1 MPAITCCP
9 PHSFKALLP
18 TEEKWEKALVAI
30 SVGSLSTQGLFRP
43 LPPITWLIGNHL
55 SHTWMSSSHEE
66 EVRPPAG
73 GNKTLFA
80 GFHYR
85 RRSTLS
91 PLTDHRHQEL
101 EKLLKPRASASSSA
115 KKGPFLKSFLLIM
128 SILHLVAFIRPSKTL
143 FRSRYVYF
151 YKTGLF
157 QPQDHFNFSTQFSFP
172 LQ

>member
-66 EVRPPAG
+66 EEGFVAHPPEAT
-73 GNKTLFA
+73 KPFSPA
-80 GFHYR
+80 
-85 RRSTLS
+85 STIVVA
-91 PLTDHRHQEL
+91 P
-101 EKLLKPRASASSSA
+101 
-115 KKGPFLKSFLLIM
+115 PFLLLHTTDIKSW
-128 SILHLVAFIRPSKTL
+128 R
-143 FRSRYVYF
+143 
-151 YKTGLF
+151 
-157 QPQDHFNFSTQFSFP
+157 N
-172 LQ
+172 